1 MSIDCDLYYSLDL
14 RRLTASENKVF
25 CLRLSDVLIIIIIKE
40 LVQQLVISFR
50 LPEGCL

>member
-50 LPEGCL
+50 LPEGRL